1 MLGSLKRKI
10 LNRGAYL
17 ISYIKLIPLL
27 RKDLSGTVVLDCG
40 ANQGEI
46 AALFAKTKAEVYAFE
61 PDPIAYSLLSKRF
74 EGVAKVHC
82 LQKAVWIEPD
92 QLDLYLHTSQDGQN
106 ADFTVSSSL
115 IKEKKNVSDQH
126 KISIEAIDLID
137 FIDKLGKKVSILKM
151 DVEGAEIKILERIIT
166 EKAYHRIGLILVET
180 HETKIPNQTG
190 SLLKIIEAISTQ
202 KINNIKLNWI

>member
-92 QLDLYLHTSQDGQN
+92 QLDLYLHTSQDGKN

-126 KISIEAIDLID
+126 NISIEAIDLID

-180 HETKIPNQTG
+180 HETKIPNQAG
-190 SLLKIIEAISTQ
+190 SLLKIIEAISKQ

>member
-10 LNRGAYL
+10 LNRVAYL

-74 EGVAKVHC
+74 EG
-82 LQKAVWIEPD
+82 
-92 QLDLYLHTSQDGQN
+92 GN
-106 ADFTVSSSL
+106 
-115 IKEKKNVSDQH
+115 
-126 KISIEAIDLID
+126 
-137 FIDKLGKKVSILKM
+137 
-151 DVEGAEIKILERIIT
+151 
-166 EKAYHRIGLILVET
+166 
-180 HETKIPNQTG
+180 
-190 SLLKIIEAISTQ
+190 
-202 KINNIKLNWI
+202 